1 MSATGGV
8 LAIRPGGG
16 GGGGVRGADGGLLLG
31 RCASVIVPLLAKSRD
46 LEVLSEFTQSG

>member
-1 MSATGGV
+1 MSVTGGV
-8 LAIRPGGG
+8 LAIRPGG

-31 RCASVIVPLLAKSRD
+31 RCASVIVPLFEKSRD